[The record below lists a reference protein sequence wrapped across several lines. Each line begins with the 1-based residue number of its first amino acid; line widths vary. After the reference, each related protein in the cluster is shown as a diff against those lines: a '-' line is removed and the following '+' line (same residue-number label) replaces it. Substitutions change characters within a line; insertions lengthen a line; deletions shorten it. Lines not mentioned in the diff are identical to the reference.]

1 MDGWKT
7 RNSAGKF
14 DFGTVS
20 RDLATS
26 VAKELIIGVEKRQW
40 PLDLHQGA
48 IVYQALLLISGALLE
63 VVVELELGGM
73 WT

>member
-26 VAKELIIGVEKRQW
+26 VAKEFIFGVEKDND
-40 PLDLHQGA
+40 PLIFTKEPLSIRHF
-48 IVYQALLLISGALLE
+48 Y
-63 VVVELELGGM
+63 
-73 WT
+73 